1 MASLIN
7 TKYGKLSR
15 FEIYNNFAIKR
26 DIDWIH
32 ELLHDDFMYVQDYT
46 MKTREEAIEM
56 VKELLA
62 LNLYPTQ
69 TTLLYENENMMA
81 LEHEMIT
88 EGKKY
93 LMTQVQL
100 WRADN
105 IWREVSNE
113 REIVKWKDYYLH
125 FCFA

>member
-1 MASLIN
+1 MASLID

-15 FEIYNNFAIKR
+15 FEIYNTFAIKR

-62 LNLYPTQ
+62 LNLYLTQ
-69 TTLLYENENMMA
+69 TTLVYKNMMA
-81 LEHEMIT
+81 LEHETIT

-100 WRADN
+100 WRGDK

-113 REIVKWKDYYLH
+113 REIV
-125 FCFA
+125 

>member
-15 FEIYNNFAIKR
+15 FEIYNIFAIKR

-46 MKTREEAIEM
+46 MKMREEAIEM
-56 VKELLA
+56 VKELFA

-81 LEHEMIT
+81 LEHETKT
-88 EGKKY
+88 EDKKY

-100 WRADN
+100 WRDDK

-113 REIVKWKDYYLH
+113 REIV
-125 FCFA
+125 

>member
-1 MASLIN
+1 MASLID

-15 FEIYNNFAIKR
+15 FEIYNTFAIKR

-62 LNLYPTQ
+62 LNLYSTQ
-69 TTLLYENENMMA
+69 NTLLYENENIMA
-81 LEHEMIT
+81 LELGTIT

-100 WRADN
+100 WIYDK
-105 IWREVSNE
+105 IWREVSN
-113 REIVKWKDYYLH
+113 
-125 FCFA
+125 

>member
-1 MASLIN
+1 
-7 TKYGKLSR
+7 
-15 FEIYNNFAIKR
+15 
-26 DIDWIH
+26 
-32 ELLHDDFMYVQDYT
+32 

-93 LMTQVQL
+93 LMTQVQ
-100 WRADN
+100 
-105 IWREVSNE
+105 I
-113 REIVKWKDYYLH
+113 
-125 FCFA
+125 FF

>member
-15 FEIYNNFAIKR
+15 FEIYNIFAIKR

-81 LEHEMIT
+81 LEHETIT

-93 LMTQVQL
+93 LMTQVQV
-100 WRADN
+100 WRGDK
-105 IWREVSNE
+105 IYREVSNE
-113 REIVKWKDYYLH
+113 REIV
-125 FCFA
+125 

>member
-15 FEIYNNFAIKR
+15 FEIYNIFAIKR

-62 LNLYPTQ
+62 LNLYPTR
-69 TTLLYENENMMA
+69 TMLLYENETMIA
-81 LEHEMIT
+81 LEHQTFTMR
-88 EGKKY
+88 KKY

-100 WRADN
+100 LRGDK

-113 REIVKWKDYYLH
+113 REIV
-125 FCFA
+125 

>member
-1 MASLIN
+1 MASFLN

-15 FEIYNNFAIKR
+15 FEIYNIFAIKR

-69 TTLLYENENMMA
+69 PTLLYENENMMA
-81 LEHEMIT
+81 LEHETIT
-88 EGKKY
+88 EEKIY

-100 WRADN
+100 WRGDK
-105 IWREVSNE
+105 IYREVSNE
-113 REIVKWKDYYLH
+113 REIV
-125 FCFA
+125 

>member
-1 MASLIN
+1 MASLID

-15 FEIYNNFAIKR
+15 FEIYNTFAIKR
-26 DIDWIH
+26 DIDWLN

-56 VKELLA
+56 VKELIA

-81 LEHEMIT
+81 LEHGTIT

-100 WRADN
+100 WRGDK

-113 REIVKWKDYYLH
+113 REIV
-125 FCFA
+125 

>member
-1 MASLIN
+1 MMSSKYELRIN
-7 TKYGKLSR
+7 ILKNKDYES
-15 FEIYNNFAIKR
+15 AINQ
-26 DIDWIH
+26 
-32 ELLHDDFMYVQDYT
+32 LHDDFMYVQDYT
-46 MKTREEAIEM
+46 MKTRDEAIEM

-81 LEHEMIT
+81 LEHETIT

-100 WRADN
+100 WRGDK

-113 REIVKWKDYYLH
+113 REIV
-125 FCFA
+125 

>member
-1 MASLIN
+1 MASLID

-15 FEIYNNFAIKR
+15 FEIYNTFAIKR
-26 DIDWIH
+26 DIDWLN

-46 MKTREEAIEM
+46 MKTRDEAIEM

-81 LEHEMIT
+81 LEHETIT

-93 LMTQVQL
+93 LMMHLNYLTWGL
-100 WRADN
+100 N
-105 IWREVSNE
+105 G
-113 REIVKWKDYYLH
+113 WKLI
-125 FCFA
+125 FVILTN

>member
-1 MASLIN
+1 MASFLN

-15 FEIYNNFAIKR
+15 FEIYNTFAIKW

-32 ELLHDDFMYVQDYT
+32 QLLHDEFMYAQDYT

-69 TTLLYENENMMA
+69 ITFLYENENMMA
-81 LEHEMIT
+81 LEHETIT
-88 EGKKY
+88 QGKKY

-100 WRADN
+100 WRADK

-113 REIVKWKDYYLH
+113 REIV
-125 FCFA
+125 

>member
-15 FEIYNNFAIKR
+15 FEIYNIFAIKR

-69 TTLLYENENMMA
+69 TTLLYENENIKA
-81 LEHEMIT
+81 LEHETKT
-88 EGKKY
+88 EKKEY
-93 LMTQVQL
+93 LLTQVQL
-100 WRADN
+100 WRDHK
-105 IWREVSNE
+105 IWREVSYE
-113 REIVKWKDYYLH
+113 REFV
-125 FCFA
+125 

>member
-15 FEIYNNFAIKR
+15 FEIYNIFAIKR

-100 WRADN
+100 WRADK

-113 REIVKWKDYYLH
+113 REIV
-125 FCFA
+125 

>member
-7 TKYGKLSR
+7 TKCGNLSR
-15 FEIYNNFAIKR
+15 FEIYNTFAMKR

-46 MKTREEAIEM
+46 MKTRVEAIEM
-56 VKELLA
+56 VEELIA

-81 LEHEMIT
+81 LEHGTIT

-100 WRADN
+100 WRGDK

-113 REIVKWKDYYLH
+113 REIV
-125 FCFA
+125 

>member
-1 MASLIN
+1 MASLID

-15 FEIYNNFAIKR
+15 FEIYNIFAIKR

-46 MKTREEAIEM
+46 INTPEEAIKM

-69 TTLLYENENMMA
+69 TTLLYENGNMMA
-81 LEHEMIT
+81 LEHETIN

-100 WRADN
+100 WRGDK
-105 IWREVSNE
+105 IYREVSNE
-113 REIVKWKDYYLH
+113 REIV
-125 FCFA
+125 

>member
-1 MASLIN
+1 MVSLID

-15 FEIYNNFAIKR
+15 FEIHNTFAIKR
-26 DIDWIH
+26 DSDWIH
-32 ELLHDDFMYVQDYT
+32 KLLDDDFMYVQDYT

-69 TTLLYENENMMA
+69 TTLLYENENMKA
-81 LEHEMIT
+81 LEHKTIT
-88 EGKKY
+88 NGKKY

-100 WRADN
+100 WRADK

-113 REIVKWKDYYLH
+113 REIV
-125 FCFA
+125 

>member
-1 MASLIN
+1 MSL
-7 TKYGKLSR
+7 LR
-15 FEIYNNFAIKR
+15 
-26 DIDWIH
+26 
-32 ELLHDDFMYVQDYT
+32 DDFMYVQDYT

-69 TTLLYENENMMA
+69 TKCLYENMMA
-81 LEHEMIT
+81 QEHETIT

-100 WRADN
+100 WRGDK
-105 IWREVSNE
+105 IWREVSN
-113 REIVKWKDYYLH
+113 
-125 FCFA
+125 

>member
-15 FEIYNNFAIKR
+15 FEIYNIFAIKR
-26 DIDWIH
+26 DIDWI
-32 ELLHDDFMYVQDYT
+32 HDDFMYVQDYT

-81 LEHEMIT
+81 LEHETIT

-100 WRADN
+100 WRGDK
-105 IWREVSNE
+105 IYREVSNE
-113 REIVKWKDYYLH
+113 REIV
-125 FCFA
+125 

>member
-1 MASLIN
+1 
-7 TKYGKLSR
+7 
-15 FEIYNNFAIKR
+15 
-26 DIDWIH
+26 
-32 ELLHDDFMYVQDYT
+32 MYVQDYT

-81 LEHEMIT
+81 LEHETIT

-100 WRADN
+100 WKGEKPIEKCAMK
-105 IWREVSNE
+105 EKLFNE
-113 REIVKWKDYYLH
+113 KIITHISVL
-125 FCFA
+125 A

>member
-1 MASLIN
+1 MTSLIDS
-7 TKYGKLSR
+7 KYGKLSR
-15 FEIYNNFAIKR
+15 FEIYKTFAIKR

-32 ELLHDDFMYVQDYT
+32 ELLHYDFMYVQDCT
-46 MKTREEAIEM
+46 VKTRDEAIEM

-81 LEHEMIT
+81 LEHETIN

-93 LMTQVQL
+93 LMT
-100 WRADN
+100 
-105 IWREVSNE
+105 
-113 REIVKWKDYYLH
+113 
-125 FCFA
+125 